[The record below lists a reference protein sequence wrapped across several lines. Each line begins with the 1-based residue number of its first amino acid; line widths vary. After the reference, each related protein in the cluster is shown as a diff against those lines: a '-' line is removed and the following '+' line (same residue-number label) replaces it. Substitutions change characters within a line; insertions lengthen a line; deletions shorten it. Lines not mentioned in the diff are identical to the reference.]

1 MEQPYNPYENML
13 SVMESAANKLGYAE
27 DDYITFQYPERELQV
42 SIPVKM
48 DAGNIQVFQGFRV
61 QHSSL
66 RGPCKGGIRYH
77 QSVEMNEVRALSAWM
92 TLKCAVVNIPYGGAK
107 GGICVNPSAL
117 STTELEKLTRGYIAK
132 ISPIIGAAKDIPAPD
147 VGTNAQV
154 MAWIMDTYSGL
165 NGYSIPG
172 VVTGKP
178 LEVGGSIGR
187 KEATGRGVMLC
198 TEKAVQNLNMQ
209 SKNCKVAVQGAG
221 NVGFVAAKL
230 LMKRGYKIIALS
242 DVSGG
247 LYCENG
253 LELLAIE
260 KHLATPKALLRDYN
274 AAGVSHISNDALI
287 ACDCDILIPAALENQ
302 ITQANADSI
311 RAKLII
317 EGANGP
323 TTNGAD
329 AILEEKGVVVI
340 PDILA
345 NAGGVIVS
353 YFEWVQN
360 IQSLTWSLDDIND
373 KLFTILMNAFDAVWN
388 ISHQYTVTYRTA
400 ANMLALKRLVEAQK
414 SRGLFLA

>member
-1 MEQPYNPYENML
+1 MEKQYNPYQNML
-13 SVMESAANKLGYAE
+13 NVMESAAKKMGYSE
-27 DDYITFQYPERELQV
+27 DDYITLKYPEKELQV
-42 SIPVKM
+42 SIPIKM
-48 DAGNIQVFQGFRV
+48 DDGSIKVFEGFRV

-77 QSVEMNEVRALSAWM
+77 QNVEMNEVRALSAWM
-92 TLKCAVVNIPYGGAK
+92 TLKCAVANIPYGGAK
-107 GGICVNPSAL
+107 GGIRVDPSTL
-117 STTELEKLTRGYIAK
+117 SATELEKLTRSYVVK

-165 NGYSIPG
+165 NGYAIPG
-172 VVTGKP
+172 IVTGKP

-198 TEKAVQNLNMQ
+198 TEQAVKNLNMNPE
-209 SKNCKVAVQGAG
+209 NCKVAVQGAG

-230 LMKRGYKIIALS
+230 LMERGYKIVALS

-247 LYCENG
+247 LYCANG
-253 LELLAIE
+253 LDIVGIG
-260 KHLATPKALLRDYN
+260 KHLAASKALLKDYDAADVIHITN
-274 AAGVSHISNDALI
+274 AELIS
-287 ACDCDILIPAALENQ
+287 CDCDILIPAALENQ
-302 ITQANADSI
+302 ITEANAAYV
-311 RAKLII
+311 RAKVIV

-329 AILEEKGVVVI
+329 AILDERGVTVI

-345 NAGGVIVS
+345 NEGGVIVS

-360 IQSLTWSLDDIND
+360 IQSITWSLEDIND
-373 KLFTILMNAFDAVWN
+373 KLFTILMNAFDAVWELAEEYHV
-388 ISHQYTVTYRTA
+388 SYRTA

-414 SRGLFLA
+414 SRGIFLA